1 MGVRVSFQILTP
13 PSRKAIEQRRSHLFY
28 RLAQEMCQRSE
39 KKKGE
44 RLTKLEVEEVCGQL
58 RAKLEELGW
67 WESGAGIR

>member
-1 MGVRVSFQILTP
+1 MSFQILTP

-28 RLAQEMCQRSE
+28 RLAQEMCQRGE

-67 WESGAGIR
+67 FRPGGGVG